1 MKIQTKNNKNLT
13 FYLNTRFKEK
23 ILNTFFQIHSLWSYI
38 FSNNNP
44 SNLKSNIN
52 LLDRIIY
59 KLFWFWPRNYEA
71 AEWYNSK
78 IGSLKDAN
86 QFTNYNNDQEDVD
99 ILIEKIVRYNQKKEV
114 RILDLGC
121 NVGRISQLLLNKGYN
136 NLYGVDISIQ
146 SHDLMKKFYP
156 ELYRT
161 MKFERN
167 LFQNYLSNCED
178 NYFETVFSMGATLEM
193 VHPSYPLIKNMCRI
207 TKDNIIINIKDS
219 SHSYPRFWEYE
230 FNKYG
235 FYLKE
240 LFRNDSSTFVFVK
253 G

>member
-1 MKIQTKNNKNLT
+1 MKNKSKNNKNAT

-23 ILNTFFQIHSLWSYI
+23 IFNTFFQFHFLWGYI

-44 SNLKSNIN
+44 LNLKSNIN
-52 LLDRIIY
+52 FLDRIIY

-71 AEWYNSK
+71 TVWQNSE
-78 IGSLKDAN
+78 IGSLKDAH
-86 QFTNYNNDQEDVD
+86 QFTNFNNDKEDVE
-99 ILIEKIVRYNQKKEV
+99 ILVEKIIRYNQKKEA

-121 NVGRISQLLLNKGYN
+121 NAGRISQLLLNKGYK

-146 SHDLMKKFYP
+146 SRDLMKKLYP
-156 ELYRT
+156 ELYKT
-161 MKFERN
+161 LKYERN
-167 LFQNYLSNCED
+167 LFQNYLSKCED
-178 NYFETVFSMGATLEM
+178 KYFETVFSMGATLEM
-193 VHPSYPLIKNMCRI
+193 VHPSFPLIKNICRI
-207 TKDNIIINIKDS
+207 TTNNIIITIKDS

-240 LFRNDSSTFVFVK
+240 LFRNESSTFVFVK